1 MANKK
6 NKWITIKLVDD
17 EFEISGKIDL
27 GYMGTYIDSQIEMD
41 DDIDDAID
49 WDIVCDN
56 LPEDCSDRQVV
67 KFLNEHFN
75 KYIDKISENIKLIN
89 DTFLLEVFLDM
100 AASGMEFW
108 KIPELYIEDKNPYE
122 DIESVYSATHDGL
135 TKLSAYLDAPNDGS
149 VDKGDIEAELRAL
162 FPMFNFDEFIAGVV
176 PESIELTEDGL
187 CFQCSDKFGKAIL
200 CGAYDELDEEL
211 CFTDWH
217 NF

>member
-1 MANKK
+1 MKTIKYICIIVDSLIILLILCILFFPKFFISNINKK
-6 NKWITIKLVDD
+6 TSNIMQT
-17 EFEISGKIDL
+17 
-27 GYMGTYIDSQIEMD
+27 
-41 DDIDDAID
+41 
-49 WDIVCDN
+49 
-56 LPEDCSDRQVV
+56 
-67 KFLNEHFN
+67 
-75 KYIDKISENIKLIN
+75 KYFANIN